1 MTRRLGVVVE
11 VKEEEEENVTCGTS
25 KLSVAPEHPQAHICL
40 KMESCDSEP

>member
-25 KLSVAPEHPQAHICL
+25 KLSVAPEHPQVIKVDL
-40 KMESCDSEP
+40 RVS